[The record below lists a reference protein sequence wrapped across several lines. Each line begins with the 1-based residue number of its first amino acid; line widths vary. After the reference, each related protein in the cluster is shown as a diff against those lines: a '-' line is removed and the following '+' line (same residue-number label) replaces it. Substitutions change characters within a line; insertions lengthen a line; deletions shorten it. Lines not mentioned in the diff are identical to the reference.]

1 MDSWPQ
7 VALDAVAERDRRIP
21 PSLRLTASFL
31 ANYPAG
37 SNVRSAAEASGL
49 LSAKEMEITALTS
62 DATAILERIKGKE
75 LTAVEV
81 VTAFGKR
88 AAIAHQLLSCLTDFF
103 FEEALVR
110 AKDLDDYYERTG
122 ELVGPLHGLPISIK
136 DHMDV
141 LGHKSGCGFSA
152 DTIFTPAS
160 KHGSMAQ
167 LLYDAGAVFYCKTN
181 LPQSIMHLETYSFW
195 GQVVNP
201 YNTKLTAGGSSGGC
215 SALVAFGGSPL
226 SIGSDIG
233 GSLRSP
239 AAACGLWTLKP
250 TTHRV
255 PRDAASP
262 EPSDSIVESWGPIC
276 RSLRDTDRWFSVVI
290 GSKPWLREHDLVPI
304 PWQISTPTKWSGTDG
319 RIRLGVMWHDGV
331 VLPQPPIRRALKALV
346 DVLTKNSAFEVVEY
360 VPFKHS
366 EASELVHELYF
377 VDGGTHVRAT
387 AASTGERI
395 LPLTEWV
402 ITRPT
407 VKDHTIHEL
416 WDLNLRREA
425 LRAEYLDHY
434 SSQNVDVVLCPV
446 GPGPAPPLGTSKYWG
461 YTSIWNF
468 VDYPAAAF
476 PTGLYADPLL
486 DVKDS
491 GVRTWM
497 SDTDEKIS
505 TGYEPMDFGGAP
517 ICLQLASRRFADE
530 TVIQALYKIA
540 EVLPLE

>member
-1 MDSWPQ
+1 MTNGVSQ

-37 SNVRSAAEASGL
+37 SNVRSTAEASGL

-62 DATAILERIKGKE
+62 DATAVHISLRKLCLVRSPDTTLQLSGS
-75 LTAVEV
+75 
-81 VTAFGKR
+81 
-88 AAIAHQLLSCLTDFF
+88 AAITHQLLSCLTDFF

-122 ELVGPLHGLPISIK
+122 ELVGPLHGQLIIVSMPAMHCSRLSPK

-201 YNTKLTAGGSSGGC
+201 YNNKLTAGGSSGGC

-226 SIGSDIG
+226 SVGSDIG

-262 EPSDSIVESWGPIC
+262 EPSDSIAESWGPIC
-276 RSLRDTDRWFSVVI
+276 RRSVVF
-290 GSKPWLREHDLVPI
+290 GCHRVKAMACEHDLVPI

-346 DVLTKNSAFEVVEY
+346 DALTKNSA
-360 VPFKHS
+360 
-366 EASELVHELYF
+366 
-377 VDGGTHVRAT
+377 
-387 AASTGERI
+387 
-395 LPLTEWV
+395 
-402 ITRPT
+402 
-407 VKDHTIHEL
+407 
-416 WDLNLRREA
+416 
-425 LRAEYLDHY
+425 
-434 SSQNVDVVLCPV
+434 
-446 GPGPAPPLGTSKYWG
+446 
-461 YTSIWNF
+461 
-468 VDYPAAAF
+468 
-476 PTGLYADPLL
+476 
-486 DVKDS
+486 
-491 GVRTWM
+491 
-497 SDTDEKIS
+497 
-505 TGYEPMDFGGAP
+505 
-517 ICLQLASRRFADE
+517 
-530 TVIQALYKIA
+530 
-540 EVLPLE
+540 